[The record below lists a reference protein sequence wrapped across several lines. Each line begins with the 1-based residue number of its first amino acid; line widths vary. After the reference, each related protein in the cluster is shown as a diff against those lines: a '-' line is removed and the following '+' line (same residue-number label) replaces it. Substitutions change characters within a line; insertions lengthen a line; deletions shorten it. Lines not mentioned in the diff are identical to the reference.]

1 MRILGESSEDEMIA
15 CFLQGELPS
24 HRFGPGLRAAL
35 NEAGLSAR
43 LVTDADLSNED
54 ENRARREL
62 LAVTRGY
69 GQGRDVFDETF
80 PASASVRWIRAE
92 LEPAEVARVRYIDYS
107 YWNELSGGSRLPAD
121 AATRIREG
129 VRVFDVSNQRFLDA
143 ADAVTRGERFGPLIL
158 AGQQLDDLVCL
169 EGHLR
174 LTAYALAGFPVAVE
188 CLIGTAP
195 TMGRWA
201 R

>member
-1 MRILGESSEDEMIA
+1 MRILGESSEEEMIA
-15 CFLQGELPS
+15 CFLQGELTS
-24 HRFGPGLRAAL
+24 HRFGPGLCAAL
-35 NEAGLSAR
+35 NEAGLPAR
-43 LVTDADLSNED
+43 LVTDADLGNED
-54 ENRARREL
+54 ENRARRGL

-69 GQGRDVFDETF
+69 GQGRDVFDEDF
-80 PASASVRWIRAE
+80 PPPASVRWVRAE
-92 LEPAEVARVRYIDYS
+92 LSQAELARVRYIDYS

-121 AATRIREG
+121 AARRIRSG
-129 VRVFDVSNQRFLDA
+129 VCVFGVSNQRFLDA

-158 AGQQLDDLVCL
+158 AGQRLDDLVCV

-174 LTAYALAGFPVAVE
+174 LTGYALAGFPVQVE

>member
-15 CFLQGELPS
+15 CFLQGELTS
-24 HRFGPGLRAAL
+24 HRFGPALRAAL
-35 NEAGLSAR
+35 AEAGRSER
-43 LVTDADLSNED
+43 LVVDAELSDEN
-54 ENRARREL
+54 ENRARRDL

-69 GQGRDVFDETF
+69 GQGRDVFDEDF
-80 PASASVRWIRAE
+80 PPLASVRWVRAE
-92 LEPAEVARVRYIDYS
+92 LGQAELARVRYIDYS

-121 AATRIREG
+121 AARRIREG
-129 VRVFDVSNQRFLDA
+129 ILVFGVSNQRFLDA
-143 ADAVTRGERFGPLIL
+143 ADAVARGERFGPLIL
-158 AGQQLDDLVCL
+158 AGQRLDDLVCV

-174 LTAYALAGFPVAVE
+174 LTGYALAGFPVQVE

>member
-1 MRILGESSEDEMIA
+1 MRFLGESSEDEMIA
-15 CFLQGELPS
+15 CFLQGELTS
-24 HRFGPGLRAAL
+24 HRFGSGLRAAL
-35 NEAGLSAR
+35 TAAGVSER
-43 LVTDADLSNED
+43 LVTGPDLSDEN

-69 GQGRDVFDETF
+69 GQGRDVFDEDF
-80 PASASVRWIRAE
+80 PPPASVRWVKAELSRAE
-92 LEPAEVARVRYIDYS
+92 LARVRYIDYS
-107 YWNELSGGSRLPAD
+107 YWNELSGDSRLPLD
-121 AATRIREG
+121 AARRIREG
-129 VRVFDVSNQRFLDA
+129 IRVFGVSNRRFLDA
-143 ADAVTRGERFGPLIL
+143 AGAVARGERFGPLIL
-158 AGQQLDDLVCL
+158 AGQRFDDLVCV

-174 LTAYALAGFPVAVE
+174 LTGHALAGFPVQVE